1 LKLPYSLEGKVSRVD
16 DEGIGIEVGGI
27 GFFLFCSKSV
37 LKEASSF
44 EAIKV
49 LTFLHV
55 TESGPSLFAFMD
67 EDEKQLFLLLL
78 KVRGVG
84 AKLAITIIRSLEFRE
99 IIHSI
104 ASDRSAVLCQV
115 PEVGKKTAER
125 LCFELKQSIEKASFS
140 VLSDMVSTDSGEKVQ
155 LVYDA
160 LDGLGFKRGESRQAV
175 AGVIERIGSI
185 PASTEELLRQA
196 LTELQRN

>member
-1 LKLPYSLEGKVSRVD
+1 MLYSLEGKVSRVD

-27 GFFLFCSKSV
+27 GFSLFCSKSA
-37 LKEASSF
+37 LKEASSS

-49 LTFLHV
+49 LTFLHL
-55 TESGPSLFAFMD
+55 TDSGPSLFGFMD
-67 EDEKQLFLLLL
+67 EDERQLFLLLL

-84 AKLAITIIRSLEFRE
+84 AKLAIAIIRTLEFRE

-115 PEVGKKTAER
+115 PGVGRKTAER
-125 LCFELKQSIEKASFS
+125 LCFELKQSIEKLNFS
-140 VLSDMVSTDSGEKVQ
+140 LLSDMVSSDSGEKVQ

-160 LDGLGFKRGESRQAV
+160 LDGLGFKRGEARKAV
-175 AGVIERIGSI
+175 AGVIERLGEI
-185 PASTEELLRQA
+185 PASTEELLRQT
-196 LTELQRN
+196 LTELQKN